1 MLLDV
6 SLYLLLLV
14 PSAIPCSLSSLIS
27 RIHSCLFLDW
37 RHTVSSKFCD
47 TQALSIFTEEVVVL
61 RHARCV
67 LSRLCYNRH
76 SLLLAPISLELAE
89 SKIFLAA
96 LADTRLRTPLISFC
110 TVQLRTLCV
119 ARSLAIFCLCT
130 TSGPGPEELLG
141 FWGLMVFHHPPILRK
156 GSGNNN
162 NSKTE
167 IIDAPLRSRGS

>member
-27 RIHSCLFLDW
+27 RIHSCLFSDW

-47 TQALSIFTEEVVVL
+47 TQAPSISTEEVVVL
-61 RHARCV
+61 LHARCV
-67 LSRLCYNRH
+67 FSRLCYNRH

-96 LADTRLRTPLISFC
+96 LADTRPRNLSSHSALSSYGLF
-110 TVQLRTLCV
+110 
-119 ARSLAIFCLCT
+119 ASLALWQFSVSVRPLVHALKSCSASGASWSSTIHPFFGRGRVT
-130 TSGPGPEELLG
+130 TTTAKLKL
-141 FWGLMVFHHPPILRK
+141 
-156 GSGNNN
+156 
-162 NSKTE
+162 
-167 IIDAPLRSRGS
+167 